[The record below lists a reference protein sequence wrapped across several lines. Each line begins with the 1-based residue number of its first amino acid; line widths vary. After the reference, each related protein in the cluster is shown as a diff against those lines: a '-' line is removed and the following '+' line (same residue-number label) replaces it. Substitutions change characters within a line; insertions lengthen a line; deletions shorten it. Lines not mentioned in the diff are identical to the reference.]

1 MLTLQDDLTVENMDG
16 FVRQQI
22 QSQTILP
29 GAEHP
34 EHNLLSLPD
43 RNEMY

>member
-22 QSQTILP
+22 QIQTILP